1 MIVKTTEKDQANFA
15 AFYGAVHFAVEQA
28 EAMCDDKGILK
39 PVTQD
44 QIEQL
49 KKTCR
54 EAVCAANGIT
64 ATHDGQ
70 PAK

>member
-1 MIVKTTEKDQANFA
+1 MIVKTNQKDQANFA
-15 AFYGAVHFAVEQA
+15 ACYGAVHFAIEQV
-28 EAMCDDKGILK
+28 EAMCDEKGILK

-54 EAVCAANGIT
+54 ESVCAANGIT
-64 ATHDGQ
+64 ATFDGQ